1 MGQKSNTLNQK
12 WLIPILAIVACIIWG
27 TPYKLLKLFYEELS
41 ISKEALGNSYSGQ
54 ILVAVSIRFFIAGI
68 LVLIFAKCRKQ
79 KIFSLNKKQWGQ
91 VLIMGLVS
99 TAISYVFFNIGN
111 VNITSSINASI
122 IGQSGIFFGVL
133 LSCLFYKNEK
143 FTLVKIIAFLLGVG
157 GLIISQLDP
166 ANPFVNP
173 FGRFSLMGEGFMII
187 HGICFAIA
195 TMVGKAVSSDLDSF
209 VMTGWNLILGS
220 IMLSIIGI
228 IMGGSIAD
236 MTWTLPAVGY
246 LLLLAVA
253 SAIPFSIWYWCT
265 QYSEISKLS
274 MYKFLIPVSGSVI
287 GILFGEDFTWTLGV
301 ALVMV
306 CGSIIMISK
315 AE

>member
-1 MGQKSNTLNQK
+1 MNKSNKSHK
-12 WLIPILAIVACIIWG
+12 WLIPLLAITACIIWG

-41 ISKEALGNSYSGQ
+41 ITKEALGSAYSGQ

-68 LVLIFAKCRKQ
+68 LVLIFAKFRKQ
-79 KIFSLNKKQWGQ
+79 KIFKLNKKQWGQ
-91 VLIMGLVS
+91 VLLMGLVS

-111 VNITSSINASI
+111 VNISSSINASI

-143 FTLVKIIAFLLGVG
+143 FTLVKIIAFVLGLA

-166 ANPFVNP
+166 ANPLVNP
-173 FGRFSLMGEGFMII
+173 FGRFTLTGEGFMMI
-187 HGICFAIA
+187 HGVCFAVA
-195 TMVGKAVSSDLDSF
+195 TMIGKSVSSDLDSF
-209 VMTGWNLILGS
+209 VMTGWNLVLGS
-220 IMLSIIGI
+220 IMLSIIGMF
-228 IMGGSIAD
+228 MGGSLIT
-236 MTWTLPAVGY
+236 MSWTIPAAGY
-246 LLLLAVA
+246 LLALAVA

-265 QYSEISKLS
+265 QYTEISKLS

-301 ALVMV
+301 ALILV
-306 CGSIIMISK
+306 CISIIMISK
-315 AE
+315 AD

>member
-1 MGQKSNTLNQK
+1 MNFKSKSHK
-12 WLIPILAIVACIIWG
+12 WLIPMLAITACIIWG

-41 ISKEALGNSYSGQ
+41 ISKELLGAAYSGQ

-68 LVLIFAKCRKQ
+68 LVLIFAKFRKQ
-79 KIFSLNKKQWGQ
+79 KIFKLNKKQWRQ
-91 VLIMGLVS
+91 VLLMGLVS

-143 FTLVKIIAFLLGVG
+143 FTLVKIIAFVLGVG
-157 GLIISQLDP
+157 GLIVSQLDP

-173 FGRFSLMGEGFMII
+173 FGRFTLMGEGFMMI
-187 HGICFAIA
+187 HGVCFAVA

-209 VMTGWNLILGS
+209 VMTGWNLVLGS
-220 IMLSIIGI
+220 IILSIIGMF
-228 IMGGSIAD
+228 MGGSLL
-236 MTWTLPAVGY
+236 MSWTLPAVGY

-265 QYSEISKLS
+265 QYTEISKLS

-306 CGSIIMISK
+306 CISIVMISK
-315 AE
+315 AD

>member
-1 MGQKSNTLNQK
+1 MNFKSKSHK
-12 WLIPILAIVACIIWG
+12 WLIPLLAIAACIIWG

-41 ISKEALGNSYSGQ
+41 ISKELLGAAYSGQ

-68 LVLIFAKCRKQ
+68 LVLLFAKFRKQ
-79 KIFSLNKKQWGQ
+79 KIFKLNKKQWRQ
-91 VLIMGLVS
+91 VLLMGLVS

-143 FTLVKIIAFLLGVG
+143 FTLVKIIAFVLGVG
-157 GLIISQLDP
+157 GLIVSQLDP

-173 FGRFSLMGEGFMII
+173 FGRFTLMGEGFMMI
-187 HGICFAIA
+187 HGVCFAVA

-209 VMTGWNLILGS
+209 VMTGWNLVLGS
-220 IMLSIIGI
+220 IILSIIGMF
-228 IMGGSIAD
+228 MGGSLL
-236 MTWTLPAVGY
+236 MSWTLPAVGY

-265 QYSEISKLS
+265 QYTEISKLS

-306 CGSIIMISK
+306 CISIVMISK
-315 AE
+315 AD

>member
-1 MGQKSNTLNQK
+1 MNLKLKSHK
-12 WLIPILAIVACIIWG
+12 WLIPLLAIVACIIWG
-27 TPYKLLKLFYEELS
+27 TPYKLLKLFYDELS
-41 ISKEALGNSYSGQ
+41 ISKDTLGSAYSGQ
-54 ILVAVSIRFFIAGI
+54 ILVAVSIRFFLAGI
-68 LVLIFAKCRKQ
+68 LVLIFAKFRKQ
-79 KIFSLNKKQWGQ
+79 KIFKLNKKQWGQ
-91 VLIMGLVS
+91 VLLMGLVS

-143 FTLVKIIAFLLGVG
+143 FTWVKIIAFILGVA

-166 ANPFVNP
+166 ANPLVNP
-173 FGRFSLMGEGFMII
+173 FGRFTLTGEGFMMI
-187 HGICFAIA
+187 HGVCFAVA

-220 IMLSIIGI
+220 IILSIIGMFI
-228 IMGGSIAD
+228 GGSLL
-236 MTWTLPAVGY
+236 MSWTLPAVGY
-246 LLLLAVA
+246 LSLLAVA

-265 QYSEISKLS
+265 QYTEISKLS

-301 ALVMV
+301 ALIMV
-306 CGSIIMISK
+306 CISIVMISK
-315 AE
+315 AD